1 MALKKNQYIEMEF
14 TGMTAEGAAV
24 GRHQGEAVFVPL
36 GAPGDRALVK
46 IVKAAK
52 THAFGRLERV
62 LEGAGLPGVQALR
75 GLLLQAYHL

>member
-62 LEGAGLPGVQALR
+62 LEPGECRREPDCPVYR
-75 GLLLQAYHL
+75 HR